1 VSDDLNEADA
11 KTAEEIAPVPVMT
24 ANVFQLEDAGAILLL
39 EDDFSCL
46 P

>member
-1 VSDDLNEADA
+1 VKA
-11 KTAEEIAPVPVMT
+11 AEEITPVPMMA
-24 ANVFQLEDAGAILLL
+24 ANVFQLEDVGAILLL

>member
-1 VSDDLNEADA
+1 VSDDLNEVAA
-11 KTAEEIAPVPVMT
+11 KAAEEITSVLVMT
-24 ANVFQLEDAGAILLL
+24 TNVFQLEDVGAILLL